1 MLHRLALRVLPQLNN
16 LVTAPAVRKRKRV
29 IMLLPGLIAFGLYR
43 VVKGVVPFSN
53 PLVLLGCSGVFCF
66 CAALWAYR
74 MGRGMRVSAIIKE
87 DRIAQLAWV
96 GGWIGFAYGMQL
108 SLLVLALLRIF
119 VGYDFLVH
127 PEGPAMMVLIIA
139 CTAVTR
145 DAFEIGYLGICAQFG
160 QRLITYPDGRG
171 FRASLFLTPKPL
183 IGWSILGCAA
193 TIIVMALFPTARDMS
208 TVMELAQVCGVSVI
222 AACVAFLGFYAG
234 ELQQQRWWLRI
245 PSHRAVDLVRF
256 WIWPCLTF
264 AVTYV
269 LVMDGIRIYVV
280 GAASVHRIVQIAMW
294 SAATGLL
301 VGYGYYLGVRT
312 FIERQVAG
320 DVPENM
326 QNCPFITNILHKAAV
341 GRIASSPTL
350 SASPLSASRPE
361 KVI

>member
-1 MLHRLALRVLPQLNN
+1 MLHRLALRVLPQLNS
-16 LVTAPAVRKRKRV
+16 LVTEPAVRKRKRLV
-29 IMLLPGLIAFGLYR
+29 MLLPGLVAFALYR
-43 VVKGVVPFSN
+43 ALKAVVLFSN
-53 PLVLLGCSGVFCF
+53 PLVFLACSGVFSL

-74 MGRGMRVSAIIKE
+74 MGRGIKMSAILKE
-87 DRIAQLAWV
+87 DPPSRLLWI
-96 GGWIGFAYGMQL
+96 GGWIGFAYGVQL

-127 PEGPAMMVLIIA
+127 PDGPAMMALIIA

-193 TIIVMALFPTARDMS
+193 TIIVMALFPTARDIS
-208 TVMELAQVCGVSVI
+208 TAMELAQVCGVSVI

-234 ELQQQRWWLRI
+234 ELQQQRWWSRI

-264 AVTYV
+264 AATYV
-269 LVMDGIRIYVV
+269 LVMDGVRVYVL
-280 GAASVHRIVQIAMW
+280 GMPSPEGIAQIGMW
-294 SAATGLL
+294 SVAMGLL
-301 VGYGYYLGVRT
+301 AAYAYYLGMRT
-312 FIERQVAG
+312 FVERQVAG
-320 DVPENM
+320 PIPENL
-326 QNCPFITNILHKAAV
+326 QNCPFISNILRQAGV
-341 GRIASSPTL
+341 RQGQSSPALSTGSL
-350 SASPLSASRPE
+350 SAANSSE
-361 KVI
+361 